1 MSLRG
6 RVGKKCRAKD
16 EEPKTDLYLDLISHL
31 SLLCLY
37 FRVPSPISVHQRS
50 SVVPVPRLL
59 SFCPNIFLPI
69 RFSTEA
75 LLYTRQLLRWHTTD
89 WEVRRTGGSELEG

>member
-1 MSLRG
+1 MNNQRQIYPST
-6 RVGKKCRAKD
+6 C
-16 EEPKTDLYLDLISHL
+16 
-31 SLLCLY
+31 SLLCLSL
-37 FRVPSPISVHQRS
+37 RNPSPISVHQRS

-75 LLYTRQLLRWHTTD
+75 LPDARRPLRWHTTD